1 MNKNKF
7 PSFNSEQADH
17 FIKLVKEGLGTELAN
32 IIDGSKVNM
41 NHLVRFMHISKLCQA
56 RREEMGLSFK
66 DISTELKI
74 PQYRLKAIEGNSIQ
88 SIAPAIFD
96 RYIEFLGL
104 QDEFQEW
111 LKENRDVYEEVGRN
125 G

>member
-1 MNKNKF
+1 MNKSKF
-7 PSFNSEQADH
+7 PSFNSEQADY
-17 FIKLVKEGLGTELAN
+17 FVKLVKEGLGTELAG
-32 IIDGSKVNM
+32 IIDGSEVNM

-56 RREEMGLSFK
+56 RREERGLSFK
-66 DISTELKI
+66 DIASQLNI
-74 PQYRLKAIEGNSIQ
+74 PQYRLKAIEKNSIQ
-88 SIAPAIFD
+88 SIVPAIFD

-111 LKENRDVYEEVGRN
+111 LKENKDVYEEVGRN